1 MSYSMELPETFKLW
15 ILFILLC
22 SLALISVVF
31 FMFTPHRTENTIEGL
46 VNEGPIKYASLAF
59 IATDNLPIQNGQVN
73 LAPTDVAN
81 GFYYIHNST
90 NPQGNLKVQMPYGY
104 YKVND
109 ETMAQIPS
117 RYMLQKQGTDPNV
130 DYTKIII
137 PKTNAAIYASGNPAD
152 YNPNSN
158 FFAQAKPM
166 PVPKNGD
173 IPDGMYVIPSDPTK
187 MASLPPGMKP
197 NVESLD
203 ISNNGTVLIK
213 HYSNT
218 IGYISEAEYYEK
230 VFTINTPG
238 FYKRTPAGQENAS
251 PLPNDIYYDA
261 SLVVGYMGRDPT
273 WEGNSNPYADRVR
286 FLPYGK
292 IANRETNGYFLPGY
306 KQNPDLISPTGNFQ
320 YDINYK
326 DVGNQLD
333 VEYHGNVQTLQD
345 QKDVYSQESGSMT
358 VLDQCGNLI
367 TIPRSSIQ
375 GDITYFQPSTFK
387 YGISTYVPTY
397 EDSVYLSRTSHMPTM
412 AEYRSAVK
420 TVGFCEENKDSPAKI
435 EEKCSALSAE
445 TCASTSCC
453 VLLGGAK
460 CVAGNQNGPTL
471 KQNYGDVFLRNKDY
485 YTHLGK
491 CYGNCP

>member
-1 MSYSMELPETFKLW
+1 
-15 ILFILLC
+15 
-22 SLALISVVF
+22 
-31 FMFTPHRTENTIEGL
+31 
-46 VNEGPIKYASLAF
+46 
-59 IATDNLPIQNGQVN
+59 
-73 LAPTDVAN
+73 
-81 GFYYIHNST
+81 
-90 NPQGNLKVQMPYGY
+90 
-104 YKVND
+104 
-109 ETMAQIPS
+109 
-117 RYMLQKQGTDPNV
+117 
-130 DYTKIII
+130 
-137 PKTNAAIYASGNPAD
+137 
-152 YNPNSN
+152 
-158 FFAQAKPM
+158 M

-485 YTHLGK
+485 YTHLGE